1 MKAPPL
7 HASSATKSS
16 VTAPL
21 SGRPAATRQTLLST
35 SGRLFAKQG
44 VRAVSVDDIAAAA
57 GITKTTLYRYFPAKD
72 DLVLACLEEESRRIW
87 SELAVVASASPGS
100 ARAPAIMRYFVDHF
114 RTRRRGLFALN
125 LAVEF
130 PGPGG
135 AVGNA
140 IREEIESMPGRLA
153 LLLDPADPTAAGH
166 VAGRLVFA
174 IFGASAAC
182 QVMGQGLYDNF
193 LKSVEDSIADGV
205 EGAGGIVFR

>member
-1 MKAPPL
+1 MKAPSL
-7 HASSATKSS
+7 HASLATNPL

-21 SGRPAATRQTLLST
+21 SRKPAATRQTLLSA

-87 SELAVVASASPGS
+87 SELAAVSSAAHGS
-100 ARAPAIMRYFVDHF
+100 ARPTAIMRYFVDHF
-114 RTRRRGLFALN
+114 RTQRRGLFALN

-130 PGPGG
+130 PGPAG
-135 AVGNA
+135 AVSNA

-153 LLLDPADPTAAGH
+153 LLLAPTDPTSADH
-166 VAGRLVFA
+166 LAGRLALA

-182 QVMGQGLYDNF
+182 QIMDQGSYDSV
-193 LKSVEDSIADGV
+193 LKSVEDIVANGFESVG
-205 EGAGGIVFR
+205 GATPH